1 MARKIILAS
10 GSPRRKELLGL
21 AGAKFEIFSPDV
33 DETILPREGASAMVK
48 RLSVMKAGA
57 VSEKFKSAGD
67 TLLIVAA
74 DTTVVSP
81 EGRILGKPADLKE
94 AVKMVSSLQGR
105 MHKVLTGY
113 CILEVVRGKV
123 LRARARVVGTRV
135 WIRPL
140 NPSEV
145 KAYVARGESLDK
157 AGAYA
162 AQGFGMAIV
171 EKISGSYTNVVG
183 LPVKE
188 VVADLKELGWSP

>member
-21 AGAKFEIFSPDV
+21 AGASFEILSPDV
-33 DETILPREGASAMVK
+33 DETILPRESAKTMVK

-57 VSEKFKSAGD
+57 VAEKFNRSQD

-81 EGRILGKPADLKE
+81 GGEILGKPSDLKE

-105 MHKVLTGY
+105 MHRVLTGY

-123 LRARARVVGTRV
+123 RRARARVVGTHV

-145 KAYVARGESLDK
+145 KAYVGRGESLDK